1 MRKLLRALSNLL
13 LGETVAFEDF
23 HSVNWLDSYSN

>member
-1 MRKLLRALSNLL
+1 MRKLLRAITTIL
-13 LGETVAFEDF
+13 LGEAVTFEDM